1 MYYTA
6 TGTATYTVVDI
17 RKTFEGFESDLRMIA
32 RRTDK
37 WTMNYVDKVFYDVI
51 KLAEAKYLAIINI
64 TLLDSAGNVIKA
76 AKFIVNSAGN
86 AISSERAGENDWSNI
101 PNTTLSVILEYSQA
115 WHNLTPADQK
125 KFQVNNEFQIG
136 WVSSH
141 IDTSFSHLSKSN
153 GQLYASNGYELQ
165 KINYK

>member
-32 RRTDK
+32 RRTNK

-64 TLLDSAGNVIKA
+64 TLLDSASNVIKA

-86 AISSERAGENDWSNI
+86 AISSERAGGNDWSDLA
-101 PNTTLSVILEYSQA
+101 NTSLSIILEYSQA
-115 WHNLTPADQK
+115 WHNLTIAEQK
-125 KFQVNNEFQIG
+125 KFQANNSFQIG
-136 WVSSH
+136 WVSSQ
-141 IDTSFSHLSKSN
+141 IDTSFSHLSKSS

>member
-32 RRTDK
+32 RRTNK

-51 KLAEAKYLAIINI
+51 KLAEAKYLSIINI
-64 TLLDSAGNVIKA
+64 TLSDSAGNVIKA

-86 AISSERAGENDWSNI
+86 SISSERAGGNDWSDLA
-101 PNTTLSVILEYSQA
+101 NTSLSVILEYSQA
-115 WHNLTPADQK
+115 WHNLTPNEQK
-125 KFQVNNEFQIG
+125 NFQANNSFQIG
-136 WVSSH
+136 WVPSQ

>member
-51 KLAEAKYLAIINI
+51 KLAEAKYLSSVSIA
-64 TLLDSAGNVIKA
+64 LEDSSKNVIKA
-76 AKFIVNSAGN
+76 AKFIVNSAGTS
-86 AISSERAGENDWSNI
+86 ITSERAGGNDWHNI
-101 PNTTLSVILEYSQA
+101 SNTTLRVFLDYTQE
-115 WHNLTPADQK
+115 WHKLTAEQK
-125 KFQVNNEFQIG
+125 SKFQINNAFQIG
-136 WVSSH
+136 WVTSEV
-141 IDTSFSHLSKSN
+141 DTNFSHLSKTS

-165 KINYK
+165 KLNYK